1 MSRTPAALKKTYN
14 AVVTARVVAR
24 DQLALLTTTA
34 RPTRREVSMHTVAFT
49 VLACIA
55 YDDVL
60 EPIHTAGVTVPSRAG
75 DDEKAIVRRAAKA
88 HGGVVGRA
96 WWEYDATAGT
106 TELADVVLE
115 WAGKLPV
122 SVPLSAYTGLAIVP
136 DGDDLYEVL
145 YDGDDYDA

>member
-1 MSRTPAALKKTYN
+1 MSRSSTSLKKTYN
-14 AVVTARVVAR
+14 AVITARVVAR

-60 EPIHTAGVTVPSRAG
+60 EPIHTAGVTVPARAG

-88 HGGVVGRA
+88 HGGVTHRA

-115 WAGKLPV
+115 WAGKLP
-122 SVPLSAYTGLAIVP
+122 SDVPLSAYTGLTAVP
-136 DGDDLYEVL
+136 DDDNLYEVL
-145 YDGDDYDA
+145 HGADDYDA